1 MYNKYI
7 DISVVTFEGGVYY
20 LDKTTKHL
28 DYLQENIARMNR
40 CSFQM
45 KGWTITIVTAL
56 IALAAT
62 GIGTFEFKSVILVL
76 IGIFPTVA
84 FWALDSY
91 YLMKEKDL
99 ITVFNIVAGIKE
111 SSIKIKDY
119 EIMPDLKEQKTEFK
133 SVFKSASEA
142 GLYGSIIGLLVL
154 ISVVLFILCKC

>member
-1 MYNKYI
+1 
-7 DISVVTFEGGVYY
+7 
-20 LDKTTKHL
+20 
-28 DYLQENIARMNR
+28 
-40 CSFQM
+40 M

-99 ITVFNIVAGIKE
+99 ITVFNIVAGIKA